1 MPQPSKSQ
9 NAAILAKLTDA
20 QTSRIPTEL
29 ETLLTTAVGILEDI
43 EENTSPT
50 SPE

>member
-9 NAAILAKLTDA
+9 NAAILVKLA
-20 QTSRIPTEL
+20 AL

>member
-9 NAAILAKLTDA
+9 NAAILVKLTA
-20 QTSRIPTEL
+20 L

-43 EENTSPT
+43 EENTRPAS
-50 SPE
+50 S

>member
-9 NAAILAKLTDA
+9 NAAILAKL
-20 QTSRIPTEL
+20 SEL
-29 ETLLTTAVGILEDI
+29 ETLLTTAVGILEEI

>member
-9 NAAILAKLTDA
+9 NAAILAKLTD
-20 QTSRIPTEL
+20 L

-43 EENTSPT
+43 KENTSPET
-50 SPE
+50 T

>member
-9 NAAILAKLTDA
+9 NAAILVKLA
-20 QTSRIPTEL
+20 AL

-43 EENTSPT
+43 EENTSP
-50 SPE
+50 E